1 MEQLR
6 NENKFKAEINTDEE
20 LMQMDYKV
28 PPLIIQPFIENA
40 ILHGLRN
47 RTDNEG
53 RLSVSISRQNGHLQ
67 YIVEDNGVGR
77 YAQSNSLKKEKQS
90 YGLQITNDRVKLF
103 NDEAN
108 ASVEI
113 TDLSENGQPTGTRVK
128 VFLKIK

>member
-1 MEQLR
+1 
-6 NENKFKAEINTDEE
+6 
-20 LMQMDYKV
+20 MDYKV
-28 PPLIIQPFIENA
+28 PPLIVQPYIENA

-47 RTDNEG
+47 RPDNKG
-53 RLSVSISRQNGHLQ
+53 KLSVSISRQNGHLE

-77 YAQSNSLKKEKQS
+77 FAQSNSLKKKNNPMVCNNKRQ
-90 YGLQITNDRVKLF
+90 VKLF

-113 TDLSENGQPTGTRVK
+113 TDLSNNGHPTGTRVK